1 MKTLFL
7 AWQDG
12 GSSARTGVAHAMGTR
27 RWFPIGRLDADPE
40 AQLYRFRYTH
50 GAEEARDVAQFITL
64 DAFPE
69 LYRTYESDQ
78 LFPLFQ
84 NRMMRRDR
92 TDYAAFVE
100 RLGIKPNEADPFTVL
115 GITGGE
121 RQTDPLEVFPKIQ
134 TDEDGTFRC
143 RFFLHGWRHV
153 NETAQKRLMQLI
165 HDEPLQV
172 AMEIN
177 NPATGA
183 AIQLQTAND
192 YHMLGWAPRY
202 LVHDLLHAM
211 GHSVIQM
218 KARVIRV
225 NPPPAPHNQRVLVEL
240 EGCYPKGVEPMS
252 SEEFQPLV
260 QNS

>member
-12 GSSARTGVAHAMGTR
+12 GSSARTGAAHATGTR

-40 AQLYRFRYTH
+40 HSLYRFRYTH
-50 GAEEARDVAQFITL
+50 GAEDAREQAHFIAL
-64 DAFPE
+64 DAFPD
-69 LYRTYESDQ
+69 LYHTYESSK

-84 NRMMRRDR
+84 NRMMRTDR
-92 TDYAAFVE
+92 SDYPAFAA
-100 RLGIKPNEADPFTVL
+100 RLGLLPSEVDPFTVL

-121 RQTDPLEVFPKIQ
+121 RQTDPLEVFPKIT
-134 TDEDGTFRC
+134 TDADGTFRC

-153 NETAQKRLMQLI
+153 NLASQERLAELLAG
-165 HDEPLQV
+165 EALQV

-202 LVHDLLHAM
+202 LVHDLLGAM
-211 GHSVIQM
+211 SQSVADM
-218 KARVIRV
+218 RARVVRV

-240 EGCYPKGVEPMS
+240 EGRYPVGVEPMS
-252 SEEFQPLV
+252 ATEFQPVVELA
-260 QNS
+260 